1 MGCAG
6 AGCPVGMLRE
16 EDWLEIYRDT
26 IRPLYGWVSRRAG
39 GDAALAE
46 DVSQETWLRALRA
59 WRRSGPPSKPLAWL
73 CTAAGNLL
81 RNHFKRHRPVAL
93 TAGGVDLEEESFEPA
108 SPDAAALL
116 QWGLARLRGGQARLL
131 EAHHLDGVAIA
142 DLAAELGLSERAV
155 EGRLHRSRHALKRHL
170 EPFYQA

>member
-1 MGCAG
+1 
-6 AGCPVGMLRE
+6 MLRE
-16 EDWLEIYRDT
+16 EDWLEIYRET

-39 GDAALAE
+39 GDPALAE
-46 DVSQETWLRALRA
+46 DVSQEAWLRALRA
-59 WRRSGPPSKPLAWL
+59 WRGSGPPKEPLAWL

-81 RNHFKRHRPVAL
+81 RNHFKRRRPMAL
-93 TAGGVDLEEESFEPA
+93 PAGALDLEEESYEPS

-116 QWGLARLRGGQARLL
+116 QWGLARLRSGQARLL
-131 EAHHLDGVAIA
+131 EAHHLDGVTIA

-170 EPFYQA
+170 EPYYQA